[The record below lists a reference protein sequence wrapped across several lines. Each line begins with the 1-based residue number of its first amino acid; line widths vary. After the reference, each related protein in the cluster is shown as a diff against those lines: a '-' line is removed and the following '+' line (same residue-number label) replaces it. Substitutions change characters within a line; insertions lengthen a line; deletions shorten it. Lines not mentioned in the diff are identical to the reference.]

1 MPLTRS
7 KARGYLPK
15 LDSKRC
21 TPMNWAGSNEADI
34 QAAQSQAR
42 KQARIPCPHEDR
54 RWSQDSQPAPESRSY
69 AARGQDRRQVVDT
82 ISSRGEGLRREA
94 RIRLGSEIRGLLERG
109 ERKRTKNLDV
119 FFTASP
125 VSHSRLGLIVP
136 KHGHRIVDRNLV
148 KRRLRD
154 IGRKVALPHFDLAG
168 VHLDVILRARRSAY
182 GADFGTL
189 EGEVTTVVEGLCSRS
204 S

>member
-1 MPLTRS
+1 
-7 KARGYLPK
+7 
-15 LDSKRC
+15 
-21 TPMNWAGSNEADI
+21 MNWAGWHEADI
-34 QAAQSQAR
+34 QAAQPQAR

-69 AARGQDRRQVVDT
+69 ATRGQDRRQVVRT
-82 ISSRGEGLRREA
+82 ISARDEGLQREA

-109 ERKRTKNLDV
+109 ERKRTKHLDV
-119 FFTASP
+119 FFSAAP
-125 VSHSRLGLIVP
+125 ASHSRLGLIVP

-154 IGRKVALPHFDLAG
+154 IGRRVALPHFEQAG
-168 VHLDVILRARRSAY
+168 IHLDFMLRARRSAY
-182 GADFGTL
+182 GVDFGTL